1 MFDASAG
8 AGLVW
13 FNPKQQKRVSDPP
26 IGDFSCGRNNVVA
39 ISILYIYSEI
49 FGEHETKSQ
58 LAGET
63 SDKQRELGSRHVPVV
78 RRNAGHVTSAER
90 AHISGAKMSS
100 SFVRFSRSSPPQ
112 RTSPTEEQTHLPFST
127 CRQSIS
133 RRHQR
138 HLFTIAILI
147 YHLFSSRRVYPLL
160 IVSSSPSPAAA
171 STRV

>member
-26 IGDFSCGRNNVVA
+26 IGDFPCGRNNVVA

-63 SDKQRELGSRHVPVV
+63 SDKQRQQ
-78 RRNAGHVTSAER
+78 A
-90 AHISGAKMSS
+90 
-100 SFVRFSRSSPPQ
+100 
-112 RTSPTEEQTHLPFST
+112 
-127 CRQSIS
+127 CS
-133 RRHQR
+133 RRSEKCRPRDECRTRSHK
-138 HLFTIAILI
+138 
-147 YHLFSSRRVYPLL
+147 RRQDE
-160 IVSSSPSPAAA
+160 
-171 STRV
+171 